1 MRKPRDYAAELKALD
16 QRSRDLKERRVR
28 QLGELVV
35 ATGADAL
42 DPEILAGGLLA
53 LAEPGDAARKESL
66 RERGAGFFRKRARGA
81 AAGAGGDGGGAS
93 PDDGSPAAG

>member
-16 QRSRDLKERRVR
+16 QRTRDLKERRVR

-42 DPEILAGGLLA
+42 DPDILAGGLLA
-53 LAEPGDAARKESL
+53 LMEPGDAARKEVL
-66 RERGAGFFRKRARGA
+66 REHGAGFFRKRALGTATGAGDNRSGA
-81 AAGAGGDGGGAS
+81 A
-93 PDDGSPAAG
+93 PDDSVPATG